1 MERILEKKTCTHL
14 TDVPEVPETVL
25 RENDFRL
32 MFINCPSIKFMS
44 NTANTEVSEQE
55 KISEPKKFDE
65 FDWDKDFA
73 NAYKE

>member
-44 NTANTEVSEQE
+44 NTTNTERFEQE

-65 FDWDKDFA
+65 FDWDKNFSE
-73 NAYKE
+73 AYKE